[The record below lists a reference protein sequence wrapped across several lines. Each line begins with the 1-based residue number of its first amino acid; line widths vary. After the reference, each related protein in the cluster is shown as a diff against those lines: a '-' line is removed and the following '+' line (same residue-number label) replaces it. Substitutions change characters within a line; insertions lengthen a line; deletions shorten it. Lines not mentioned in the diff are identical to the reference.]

1 MNYAAALGFVL
12 LPLVSCVCCERVEE
26 PPAETLGRTAGYPV
40 KCGTTTT
47 FCVNPLYETV
57 IVEVIASDYCPT
69 EDSAVLHNSAT
80 RYPVADM
87 STVTIPIKL
96 NMGDYLE
103 FSAEGKQTEDWHYC
117 GVKARIVKVV
127 TP

>member
-1 MNYAAALGFVL
+1 MRHAAALGLVL
-12 LPLVSCVCCERVEE
+12 SAIISCVCCERVEK
-26 PPAETLGRTAGYPV
+26 PPAETLGRSAGYPV

-47 FCVNPLYETV
+47 FCMNPLYETV

-69 EDSAVLHNSAT
+69 DDSVVLHNSAT
-80 RYPVADM
+80 EYPVADM

-103 FSAEGKQTEDWHYC
+103 FSAEGEQTEDWHYC
-117 GVKARIVKVV
+117 SVKARIVKAV